1 MRVQSTTSNFI
12 TFRAISLNE
21 REKAKSDKLIS
32 GLNTA
37 GNKEKIKSDLFKVF
51 DKHLQKE
58 AAKKGKKLYY
68 KEDVLQKMYLKFFE
82 TLENVKELTTE
93 SLIEILNS
101 TKFDKNEIKEDYQFG
116 RLSLNKKIYAKNT
129 KSKDESKLT
138 IKDRITYDNLQG
150 YLNSASDEER
160 KIYLKQIQELVDK
173 AELTEREKNFLKER
187 GSGKT
192 FKQIAEEYDRSE
204 TFIQRIVHN
213 AIAKIQYKSRVL
225 PEMYNDFAE
234 ALISKYELNIPKD
247 DIKKV
252 LLNNTYILS
261 YPQDKL
267 FKNIDETSEILK
279 INPKSYVKTVLRQ
292 PSLFSLKPETIA
304 GRIKKASDLFEIEPK
319 TYIQAALRK
328 PSLFEQKP
336 ETLAENIK
344 RTSNLLELDPKIY
357 IKAALKQPAL
367 FGQKPET
374 IAENIRRGSDLFKID
389 EKSYVKVALRQ
400 PTIFYLKPETMVEN
414 INGASSLL
422 EIEPKVYLKTALRQ
436 PSLFGQKPETI
447 AENVKNASRLLGI
460 DLKKYISLAL
470 KQPILFVRNPETIVE
485 NIKKCLDLFKIDEK
499 SYVKALLRQPSLFGQ
514 KPETLAENI
523 KRTSNLLELDPK
535 IYIKAA
541 LKQPAL
547 FAMKP
552 ETVAENVKNTSR
564 LLKMEQKTF
573 IETALIQ
580 PSFFYQK
587 PESLAKKQK
596 IIQYY
601 RQIQNKDFNK
611 IAFNTRTDSYFYEL
625 ILNYLVKKADG
636 LKAAISGN
644 EFVNY
649 LKESGK
655 TYHFEIPDNELA
667 KEFIRFAEEFAEKN
681 FGKLIFHFKIK
692 P

>member
-1 MRVQSTTSNFI
+1 MRVQTTTSNFI

-279 INPKSYVKTVLRQ
+279 IDPKSYVKTVLRQ
-292 PSLFSLKPETIA
+292 PSLFSLKPESIA
-304 GRIKKASDLFEIEPK
+304 GRIKKGSDLFEIEPK
-319 TYIQAALRK
+319 TYIQAALKK
-328 PSLFEQKP
+328 PSLFE
-336 ETLAENIK
+336 
-344 RTSNLLELDPKIY
+344 
-357 IKAALKQPAL
+357 
-367 FGQKPET
+367 
-374 IAENIRRGSDLFKID
+374 
-389 EKSYVKVALRQ
+389 
-400 PTIFYLKPETMVEN
+400 
-414 INGASSLL
+414 
-422 EIEPKVYLKTALRQ
+422 
-436 PSLFGQKPETI
+436 
-447 AENVKNASRLLGI
+447 
-460 DLKKYISLAL
+460 
-470 KQPILFVRNPETIVE
+470 
-485 NIKKCLDLFKIDEK
+485 
-499 SYVKALLRQPSLFGQ
+499 Q

>member
-1 MRVQSTTSNFI
+1 MRVQTTTSNFI

-32 GLNTA
+32 ELNTA
-37 GNKEKIKSDLFKVF
+37 RNKEKIKSDLFKVF

-93 SLIEILNS
+93 SLIEILNC

-252 LLNNTYILS
+252 LLNNTYLLA
-261 YPQDKL
+261 YPQDTLLQNTDEIAKL
-267 FKNIDETSEILK
+267 LVIDTKSCAKIAIKRPQLFYTKPETLKNTITKTAMLLGIDIKAYTK
-279 INPKSYVKTVLRQ
+279 AGLRRPTIFTQ
-292 PSLFSLKPETIA
+292 KPETIVKN
-304 GRIKKASDLFEIEPK
+304 IKEASMLFKIEPEIY
-319 TYIQAALRK
+319 TYAALRQ
-328 PSLFEQKP
+328 PILFAQKP
-336 ETLAENIK
+336 QTALKNIT
-344 RTSNLLELDPKIY
+344 RTSMLLKIEPMNF
-357 IKAALKQPAL
+357 INAALKTPQL
-367 FGQKPET
+367 FSQKPET
-374 IAENIRRGSDLFKID
+374 IAKNIIEGAKLLNIEPEIYTKA
-389 EKSYVKVALRQ
+389 ALRQ
-400 PTIFYLKPETMVEN
+400 PPIFVLKPTTIAESIKRTAN
-414 INGASSLL
+414 LL
-422 EIEPKVYLKTALRQ
+422 EIEPKNFIKTALKYPQ
-436 PSLFGQKPETI
+436 LF
-447 AENVKNASRLLGI
+447 
-460 DLKKYISLAL
+460 
-470 KQPILFVRNPETIVE
+470 
-485 NIKKCLDLFKIDEK
+485 CL
-499 SYVKALLRQPSLFGQ
+499 
-514 KPETLAENI
+514 
-523 KRTSNLLELDPK
+523 
-535 IYIKAA
+535 
-541 LKQPAL
+541 
-547 FAMKP
+547 
-552 ETVAENVKNTSR
+552 
-564 LLKMEQKTF
+564 
-573 IETALIQ
+573 
-580 PSFFYQK
+580 K
-587 PESLAKKQK
+587 PESIVKKVR

-601 RQIQNKDFNK
+601 NKIQNKNFNK
-611 IAFNTRTDSYFYEL
+611 ITTSLQADSYLYEK
-625 ILNYLVKKADG
+625 ILTYLVKKADG
-636 LKAAISGN
+636 LRSIIN
-644 EFVNY
+644 R
-649 LKESGK
+649 
-655 TYHFEIPDNELA
+655 
-667 KEFIRFAEEFAEKN
+667 KEFRE
-681 FGKLIFHFKIK
+681 
-692 P
+692 